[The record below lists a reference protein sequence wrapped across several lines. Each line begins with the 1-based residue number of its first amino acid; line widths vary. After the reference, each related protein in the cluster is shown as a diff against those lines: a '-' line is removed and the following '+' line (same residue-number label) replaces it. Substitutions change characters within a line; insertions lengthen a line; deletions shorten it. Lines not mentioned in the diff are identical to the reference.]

1 MSEPSPRLNRK
12 DTPGGIITARAY
24 KYAESFYAFADE
36 KFPELKGYPPEN
48 ARCTLLQATII
59 VSSLIMM
66 ERRNQGAGWFDLHT
80 SVVHAFAPSV
90 RERHLAAIND
100 LYCCLLEMDRNGAK
114 AIVIPSFCDLAAMPD
129 AKLVNS
135 IGLWLT
141 SAISKKRDL
150 EPADLRIAAA
160 AGRSA
165 WTSATMIARML
176 SNPPK

>member
-1 MSEPSPRLNRK
+1 MSEQGPRINRK

-24 KYAESFYAFADE
+24 KYAESFYAFADG

-48 ARCTLLQATII
+48 ARCTLLQAAII
-59 VSSLIMM
+59 VSSLIML

-100 LYCCLLEMDRNGAK
+100 LYCCLLTMDRNGPKTIA
-114 AIVIPSFCDLAAMPD
+114 IPSFCDLATIPD
-129 AKLVNS
+129 AKLVKE
-135 IGLWLT
+135 IGLWLGHGI
-141 SAISKKRDL
+141 AKKKVL
-150 EPADLRIAAA
+150 EPADLAIAAA
-160 AGRSA
+160 LGRSA

-176 SNPPK
+176 GAK